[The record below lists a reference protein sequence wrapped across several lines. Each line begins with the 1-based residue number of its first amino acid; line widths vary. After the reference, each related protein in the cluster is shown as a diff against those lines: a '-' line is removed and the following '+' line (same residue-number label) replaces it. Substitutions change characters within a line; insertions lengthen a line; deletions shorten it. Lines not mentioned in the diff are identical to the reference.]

1 MYDPSLQQIPP
12 GRHVPPRRERGF
24 DRASLI
30 AVLIV
35 LAVLLAGVRV
45 ADNIQSKGSPPAA
58 CQLFGG
64 HWSLWGGWSCN

>member
-1 MYDPSLQQIPP
+1 
-12 GRHVPPRRERGF
+12 
-24 DRASLI
+24 
-30 AVLIV
+30 VLIV

-64 HWSLWGGWSCN
+64 HWSLWAGWSCN